1 MKRKSKKKPLTKRM
15 REIKDRINKEEY
27 EIDEEGRV
35 VVRINITDADELM
48 SVYNDHG
55 RQIIS
60 HETAQFINHV
70 TKPIPNR
77 QDIHLKISCDS
88 YTRDKEHEYKNAII
102 NYYVNDFAH
111 WDFNLRTTLMLAFI
125 FLGISILGFT
135 LLHFVGEC
143 IHPVL
148 YTIVDVASWVFS
160 WEAVD
165 QMFIQRHFL
174 RVKQYRDLQIIYA
187 NISFKKLVEDR

>member
-1 MKRKSKKKPLTKRM
+1 MKRKSKQPLTKRM
-15 REIKDRINKEEY
+15 REIKERIYKDEY
-27 EIDEEGRV
+27 ELDDEGRV
-35 VVRINITDADELM
+35 VVRINITDADELL

-60 HETAQFINHV
+60 HETAQFINNV

-88 YTRDKEHEYKNAII
+88 YTKDKEEEYKNAIT
-102 NYYVNDFAH
+102 NYYVNEFAH
-111 WDFNLRTTLMLAFI
+111 WDINLRTTLVIALILLGVSVFSFFVLH
-125 FLGISILGFT
+125 FLGA
-135 LLHFVGEC
+135 C
-143 IHPVL
+143 IHPVM
-148 YTIVDVASWVFS
+148 YTMLEIACWVFA

-174 RVKQYRDLQIIYA
+174 KVKQHRDLQIIYA
-187 NISFKKLVEDR
+187 KISFKRLVEDR